1 MSYYRMGLPATV
13 TKLVCFICLGVA
25 SVKNKPTT
33 CLTSD
38 ANDFVMAPVNS
49 KPAHPTRALVRHRA
63 FVIIYYIV
71 ACKQALLFG
80 RAKRTARKRARGPH
94 APLSRLPWGGGGGRV
109 LPYMGDIG
117 MCRCEGYGFQAVY
130 SRTGYINQSVWV

>member
-1 MSYYRMGLPATV
+1 MG
-13 TKLVCFICLGVA
+13 
-25 SVKNKPTT
+25 
-33 CLTSD
+33 
-38 ANDFVMAPVNS
+38 PVNS
-49 KPAHPTRALVRHRA
+49 KPAHPTRAFVRHRA

-80 RAKRTARKRARGPH
+80 MGEPSEPQENARG
-94 APLSRLPWGGGGGRV
+94 APTPRFRVYPGGAGGGRV

-130 SRTGYINQSVWV
+130 SRIGYINQSVWV